1 MGGGKSYENMP
12 SSERQRS
19 PLPEG
24 KRVKGGR
31 EGCGVRRS
39 IPVGSLSQIRLTK
52 VLNMFKKSLI
62 AVAALSALA
71 GSAMAADVQIY
82 GRIDTGF
89 RVTGV
94 NYDQAGVDDETNF
107 EMASG
112 NYTGSRVGIK
122 GSEDLGNGMTVGFVL
137 ENGFDSDDGSF
148 DSNEDLFGREALLY
162 VEGDFGKVGFGR
174 MGILNSTAG
183 SFAIGNFTPWGT
195 GWGAVGDQSLIFG
208 ANIGSRWDNMISY
221 RSPEFAGVQIH
232 AQYSFGANTTGDE
245 VEGKTTTDRYYA
257 LGATYKNGGL
267 NLIGIVDSVNEAQTA
282 NEYEK
287 EDAFR
292 VTVGG
297 SYDFGVVKPYL
308 SAAYFKDGQ
317 INDPFEAHADAYAKG
332 LKNKDWEGWGLTLGA
347 TAPLLGGKAHAMVGY
362 LDAEGDDTQFDGRFA
377 KDDFKR
383 WLVGFG
389 YEYSLSKRTL
399 VYADAGYFKDEYK
412 SADANTPKSEPDA
425 YQAAVGLV
433 HMF

>member
-1 MGGGKSYENMP
+1 
-12 SSERQRS
+12 
-19 PLPEG
+19 
-24 KRVKGGR
+24 
-31 EGCGVRRS
+31 
-39 IPVGSLSQIRLTK
+39 
-52 VLNMFKKSLI
+52 MFKKSLI

-82 GRIDTGF
+82 GRIDTGL
-89 RVTGV
+89 RYSQVD
-94 NYDQAGVDDETNF
+94 YDVAGVDDKTTF

-112 NYTGSRVGIK
+112 NYTGNRVGIK

-162 VEGDFGKVGFGR
+162 LEGDFGKVGFGR

-232 AQYSFGANTTGDE
+232 AQYSFGANTTGNE

-267 NLIGIVDSVNEAQTA
+267 NLIGIVDSINEKHAAGT
-282 NEYEK
+282 
-287 EDAFR
+287 EDPDDTLR
-292 VTVGG
+292 VTIGG

-308 SAAYFKDGQ
+308 SAAYFKD
-317 INDPFEAHADAYAKG
+317 ARMKSWMDAYSEGPQTTTANLSG
-332 LKNKDWEGWGLTLGA
+332 DWDGYGVIIGA
-347 TAPLLGGKAHAMVGY
+347 SAPLVGGTAHMTIGY
-362 LDAEGDDTQFDGRFA
+362 MDAEAQDFMDSNRVEEIGADLTRYTFA
-377 KDDFKR
+377 I
-383 WLVGFG
+383 G
-389 YEYSLSKRTL
+389 YEYPLSKRTT
-399 VYADAGYFKDEYK
+399 VYADAGYFKDEMDYGK
-412 SADANTPKSEPDA
+412 KGWIDREPEG

-433 HMF
+433 HFF

>member
-1 MGGGKSYENMP
+1 
-12 SSERQRS
+12 
-19 PLPEG
+19 
-24 KRVKGGR
+24 
-31 EGCGVRRS
+31 
-39 IPVGSLSQIRLTK
+39 
-52 VLNMFKKSLI
+52 MFKKSLI

-82 GRIDTGF
+82 GRIDTGL
-89 RVTGV
+89 RYSQVD
-94 NYDQAGVDDETNF
+94 YDVAGVDDKTTF

-112 NYTGSRVGIK
+112 NYTGNRVGIK

-162 VEGDFGKVGFGR
+162 LEGDFGKVGFGR

-232 AQYSFGANTTGDE
+232 AQYSFGANTTGNE

-267 NLIGIVDSVNEAQTA
+267 NLIGIVDSINEKHAAGT
-282 NEYEK
+282 
-287 EDAFR
+287 EDPDDTLR
-292 VTVGG
+292 VTIGG

-308 SAAYFKDGQ
+308 SAAYFKD
-317 INDPFEAHADAYAKG
+317 ARMKSWMDAYSKG
-332 LKNKDWEGWGLTLGA
+332 PQTTTANLSGDWDGYGVIIGA
-347 TAPLLGGKAHAMVGY
+347 SAPLVGGTAHMTIGY
-362 LDAEGDDTQFDGRFA
+362 MDAEAQDFMDSDRVEEIGADLTRYTFA
-377 KDDFKR
+377 I
-383 WLVGFG
+383 G
-389 YEYSLSKRTL
+389 YEYPLSKRTT
-399 VYADAGYFKDEYK
+399 VYADAGYFKDEMDYGK
-412 SADANTPKSEPDA
+412 KGWIDREPEG

-433 HMF
+433 HFF